1 MNKTISVIRQSDH
14 ANSGY
19 VPGSVSER
27 VSLVWSLTCEA
38 VSMSKKYDVEQ
49 RLQRH
54 IVKVIRQKG

>member
-1 MNKTISVIRQSDH
+1 MKKTISVIRQSDN

-19 VPGSVSER
+19 VHGSASER
-27 VSLVWSLTCEA
+27 VSLVWQLTCEA
-38 VSMSKKYDVEQ
+38 VSLSNKYDVKQ